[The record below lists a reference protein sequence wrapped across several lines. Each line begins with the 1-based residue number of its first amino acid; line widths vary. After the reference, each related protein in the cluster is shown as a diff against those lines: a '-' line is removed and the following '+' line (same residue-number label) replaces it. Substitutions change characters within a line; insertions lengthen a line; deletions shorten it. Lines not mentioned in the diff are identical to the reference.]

1 MKTEK
6 PRRSRSPAVLPALR
20 RLMAVVD
27 LGSNSVRLVI
37 YDCSST
43 HPQPFFNEKVVAGL
57 AHGIEQT
64 GELSPE
70 GVELAVAAMFRFAR
84 LCRSL
89 EVEHVAVLATAAV
102 REAANGPAFVELIE
116 RECGVEVEIVS
127 GEREALLSAKG
138 VMAADPRADGLV
150 GDIGGGSL
158 DLIELNDGQP
168 GRFVTL
174 PLGTIRLPEH
184 VGFDRK
190 KARSYAGDLIGQVDW
205 LKGLEGRSF
214 YPVGGAWRALGRT
227 AMGQS
232 GYPLDIID
240 NYVIDRKRATDIARL
255 VASQSAGSL
264 KSLSSIPKRRAE
276 TVPFAALVM
285 DQLLSAAKPERV
297 VFSASSMREGS
308 VYEYLGLLDAGVDRD
323 PLLDSCRD
331 LAGKA
336 GRDVSGKDSLAGWM
350 APLFAEG
357 DPATPRLRTAA
368 AFLSNVAWMDHPE
381 YRAEA
386 AYLKILQTPF
396 IGLRHFDRA
405 FLALAIYSRYE
416 GDAGGAEI
424 ACKMLDAPTQQSA
437 RVLGLALRLAHGI
450 GAGQPA
456 EAARTELA
464 VDKDTVTFRMPTGD
478 PLFSETAFS
487 SRLKKLASAMNR
499 APKFEWMK

>member
-1 MKTEK
+1 
-6 PRRSRSPAVLPALR
+6 
-20 RLMAVVD
+20 MAVVD

-70 GVELAVAAMFRFAR
+70 GVELATAALFRFAR
-84 LCRSL
+84 LCKTL
-89 EVEHVAVLATAAV
+89 DVEHVSVLATAAV
-102 REAANGPAFVELIE
+102 REASNGPAFVELIE
-116 RECGVEVEIVS
+116 RECGVKIEIVS

-138 VMAADPRADGLV
+138 VLAADPRADGLV

-158 DLIELNDGQP
+158 DLIELNDGRP

-190 KARSYAGDLIGQVDW
+190 KARTYADGLIGGVEWMKTMQ
-205 LKGLEGRSF
+205 GRTF

-232 GYPLDIID
+232 NYPLDIID
-240 NYVIDRKRATDIARL
+240 NYVIDRKRAIDIAKL
-255 VASQSAGSL
+255 VATQSAGSL
-264 KSLSSIPKRRAE
+264 KALPSIPKRRAE

-285 DQLLSAAKPERV
+285 ELLLSSVKPDRV

-308 VYEYLGLLDAGVDRD
+308 VYEYLGLLDSGGRRD

-331 LAGKA
+331 LAAKA
-336 GRDVSGKDSLAGWM
+336 GRDVSGKDVLADWM
-350 APLFAEG
+350 APLFGEDDA
-357 DPATPRLRTAA
+357 ATPRLRTAA
-368 AFLSNVAWMDHPE
+368 AYLSNIGWMDHPE
-381 YRAEA
+381 YRAES
-386 AYLKILQTPF
+386 AYIKILQTPF

-424 ACKMLDAPTQQSA
+424 ACKMLDDPAQQSA
-437 RVLGLALRLAHGI
+437 RVLGLALRLAHGV
-450 GAGQPA
+450 GAGQPSQ
-456 EAARTELA
+456 AARTEL
-464 VDKDTVTFRMPTGD
+464 VMSKEHVTLRMPQGD

-487 SRLKKLASAMNR
+487 SRLKKLASALNR
-499 APKFEWMK
+499 SPKFEWMG